1 MNPDWTF
8 LSNHGHVLIAL
19 GREPDARIR
28 DIAEVVG
35 ITERAVQNIL
45 ADLCAAGYVA
55 KERLGRRNHYEL
67 HPEVPMRHPLEQGH
81 AIGELLAAIGDVGAT
96 PAAAPNPS
104 LATRRSPGPA
114 QARGR

>member
-1 MNPDWTF
+1 VNPDWTF

-28 DIAEVVG
+28 DVAEVVG

-67 HPEVPMRHPLEQGH
+67 RPEVPMRHPLEQGH
-81 AIGELLAAIGDVGAT
+81 AIGELLAAIGDVVAT
-96 PAAAPNPS
+96 PAATPDA
-104 LATRRSPGPA
+104 ATEPR
-114 QARGR
+114 

>member
-1 MNPDWTF
+1 MHPDWTF

-45 ADLCAAGYVA
+45 ADLCSAGYVA

-67 HPEVPMRHPLEQGH
+67 HPEEPMRHPLEHGH
-81 AIGELLAAIGDVGAT
+81 AIGELLEAIGDEAAT
-96 PAAAPNPS
+96 PAAAPDPS
-104 LATRRSPGPA
+104 ATPR
-114 QARGR
+114 